1 MIDPLILCLTMF
13 AVTCGLL
20 MTGFPVAFTLAGSA
34 LAFALFG
41 SMIGVFP
48 ISLLGAFPQSV
59 FGLMTNEVLV
69 AVPLFIFMGVMLE
82 RSQIAQE
89 LLENMGALFG
99 ALPGGLAIS
108 VCIVGALLA
117 ASTGIVGATVVTMGA
132 MSLPTMLSHGY
143 SKPLACGTIAASG
156 TLGQI
161 IPPSIV
167 LVLLGDILQGANTQA
182 QLAKGNFAPDP
193 VSVVDLF
200 AGAFLP
206 GMMLVVLYM
215 LWVLFMG
222 VIRPNSC
229 PPVER
234 GDDVGHLGLRVLHGM
249 VPPAILIMAVLGSI
263 LLGIATPTESAAL
276 GVLAALALVAWR
288 RRLTISMLR
297 LALEGTMRT
306 TAMIMAILV
315 AAYFLNFVI
324 NVIGL
329 TAQVNAMITELGW
342 TPMQTLLGVIFFYV
356 VLGMFMET
364 LSMMVATVPI
374 ITPVIV
380 SLGFDPVWFG
390 IIIILLIETAMIT
403 PPVGINLFV
412 VQGVRGR
419 GHLHDVMIGAT
430 PFVITL
436 MVMIVLLIFFPD
448 IAMWLPNMT
457 L

>member
-1 MIDPLILCLTMF
+1 MILTTIL
-13 AVTCGLL
+13 VLL
-20 MTGFPVAFTLAGSA
+20 GMLALSIPVAAVLGA
-34 LAFALFG
+34 LALTLGQLYAFLPLHLA
-41 SMIGVFP
+41 IGELAWV
-48 ISLLGAFPQSV
+48 SNTSV
-59 FGLMTNEVLV
+59 ILV
-69 AVPLFIFMGVMLE
+69 AIPLFILLGEILL
-82 RSQIAQE
+82 RSGIA
-89 LLENMGALFG
+89 ENMYAAATHWLSW
-99 ALPGGLAIS
+99 LPGGLMHSNIGSCAMFAAIS
-108 VCIVGALLA
+108 GSSVATA
-117 ASTGIVGATVVTMGA
+117 ATIGTVA
-132 MSLPTMLSHGY
+132 IDQIDKRGY
-143 SKPLACGTIAASG
+143 NERFFLGTIAAGG
-156 TLGQI
+156 TIGIL
-161 IPPSIV
+161 IPPSINMIVYGV
-167 LVLLGDILQGANTQA
+167 LTETSIVQLYLAGFTPGIILAGMFMLTVVIGCVLRPKWGGRKVETSWENRIRSL
-182 QLAKGNFAPDP
+182 PD
-193 VSVVDLF
+193 L
-200 AGAFLP
+200 
-206 GMMLVVLYM
+206 
-215 LWVLFMG
+215 
-222 VIRPNSC
+222 I
-229 PPVER
+229 PP
-234 GDDVGHLGLRVLHGM
+234 
-249 VPPAILIMAVLGSI
+249 ILIFIVVIGSI
-263 LLGIATPTESAAL
+263 YSGIATPTESAAL

-329 TAQVNAMITELGW
+329 TAQVNAMITGLGW
-342 TPMQTLLGVIFFYV
+342 TPMQTLIGVICFYV

-436 MVMIVLLIFFPD
+436 MVMIVLLIIFPD